1 VSRPTRET
9 AAGRAYLDL
18 QNRARRERRGTQ
30 ELLTIYVVERWLA
43 RLSRSPY
50 ANDFILKGGRLLAAF
65 GSRRPTVDADA
76 LARNMAADQETVRQR
91 VTEIASIDD
100 PDDGV
105 EYLTGTAATA
115 VIRDDALYSG
125 VRVTMT
131 AQIATAQVKL
141 RLDINFGDPVTPG
154 PQMIN
159 LPALRPGAEAI
170 RVLGYP
176 IETVLAEKLATAIEL
191 GPASTRVRDYA
202 DIFVL
207 TGTQTLGCASVRAA
221 LAATA
226 AFRGTNIRPL
236 SDAIED
242 IVALRART
250 YTAYRRGLGPDA
262 ERLPEHFEQ
271 VVQAVTAF
279 ADPLIKAV
287 GPGDTWNPRHRR
299 WEKTTR

>member
-1 VSRPTRET
+1 VPGDT

-18 QNRARRERRGTQ
+18 QNQARREGRGTQ

-50 ANDFILKGGRLLAAF
+50 LNDFVLKGGMPLAAF

-76 LARNMAADQETVRQR
+76 LARNMNADQETVLQR
-91 VTEIASIDD
+91 VTEIASIND
-100 PDDGV
+100 PGDGV
-105 EYLTGTAATA
+105 EYLTSTAATA

-131 AQIATAQVKL
+131 ARIATAQVKL

-154 PQMIN
+154 PQLID

-170 RVLGYP
+170 RILGYP
-176 IETVLAEKLATAIEL
+176 VETVLAEKPTTAIEL

-207 TGTQTLGCASVRAA
+207 TGTQNLRCASVRAA
-221 LAATA
+221 LLATA
-226 AFRGTNIRPL
+226 GFRQVTLRPL
-236 SDAIED
+236 SEAVQDL
-242 IVALRART
+242 VPLRART

-262 ERLPEHFEQ
+262 DHLPEQFDQ
-271 VVQAVTAF
+271 VVAAVTAF
-279 ADPLIKAV
+279 ADPLIKN
-287 GPGDTWNPRHRR
+287 GDPGSVWNPRHRR
-299 WEKTTR
+299 WES

>member
-1 VSRPTRET
+1 VNRPTRET

-43 RLSRSPY
+43 RLSRSPHV
-50 ANDFILKGGRLLAAF
+50 NDFILKGGMLLAAF
-65 GSRRPTVDADA
+65 GSRRPTVDMDA

-115 VIRDDALYSG
+115 IIRDDALYSG

-141 RLDINFGDPVTPG
+141 RVDINFGDPVTPG
-154 PQMIN
+154 PQLID
-159 LPALRPGAEAI
+159 LPALRPGTEAI

-176 IETVLAEKLATAIEL
+176 VETVLAEKLATAIEL

-207 TGTQTLGCASVRAA
+207 TGAQTLGCGSTRAA
-221 LAATA
+221 LSATA

-236 SDAIED
+236 SDAVQD
-242 IVALRART
+242 IVTLRART
-250 YTAYRRGLGPDA
+250 YAAYRRGLGPDA

-271 VVQAVTAF
+271 VVKAVIAF
-279 ADPLIKAV
+279 ADPLITAAD
-287 GPGDTWNPRHRR
+287 PGDTWNPRHRR
-299 WEKTTR
+299 WEKTTS